1 MTDSEV
7 SILIVDDD
15 EIDTRAVERAL
26 RQQRIVN
33 PVYRAGN
40 GQEGLAM
47 LRGEGGRQKVP
58 RPYLI
63 LLDLNMPRMNG
74 LQFLQELRGDSSL
87 SDSIVFVLT
96 SSRRRRQGRC
106 LRATY
111 RGIPGEA
118 RYRQWVPAG
127 RADARAV
134 RVERPVS
141 AVSRRTG
148 EPWSTAL
155 TDPKSAC

>member
-33 PVYRAGN
+33 PVYRAAN
-40 GQEGLAM
+40 GLEGLAM
-47 LRGEGGRQKVP
+47 LRGEAGRQKVP

-96 SSRRRRQGRC
+96 SSRADEDKAAAYEKHIAGYLVKPDTGNEF
-106 LRATY
+106 LRAV
-111 RGIPGEA
+111 
-118 RYRQWVPAG
+118 QML
-127 RADARAV
+127 
-134 RVERPVS
+134 ERFVLSVQFPPS
-141 AVSRRTG
+141 HG
-148 EPWSTAL
+148 EPATHGQRN
-155 TDPKSAC
+155 